1 METVMFWFL
10 VLVVLTS
17 AAPHTPGSPQQN
29 QTFQVEL
36 EDPGKVLIELLADYD
51 PHREADCG
59 CKCAV
64 RVPGWSAHPPDSYGV
79 PHACKCACAASPP
92 PAQQPCEKHSG
103 DKKLQQTAGEND
115 KLLAIMDLLEDTF
128 SKANLVKLLKLSVIT
143 TELLERVT
151 NIERVLFQ
159 NHTIEETIEESV
171 PPEPEIRAVVPMS
184 TPPPWQ
190 DERKSNEA
198 AAYQHTETKY
208 EEKFVGS
215 LLKRK
220 RPGPEDAET
229 VQHQQHHVKQ
239 QHPKLIVKGITYY
252 KSDLVHETESEE
264 TLGEDES
271 HSGDDSV
278 DLFAEEELLPL
289 STPLLRTVTK
299 SWPGSTKPK
308 TPTQDRTITQS
319 VPNIMLEQSDSSL
332 PVKMNVNNSGIALTK
347 TFQSTEESITNL
359 QDLQPSTTT
368 DTFRVIQPTTHSTPQ
383 THAGLEEDIKTRTP
397 SQIMLNVE
405 SSHKKTESNS
415 ASPEVPGNI
424 IASTVAGLEEDI
436 KTRTPSQIMLN
447 VESSHKKTE
456 SNSAS
461 PEVPGN
467 IIASTVAGLEKDIK
481 TRTPSQIMLNV
492 ESSHK
497 KTESNSA
504 SPEVPGNIIA
514 STVAASINQ
523 SEVTMKALYEQ
534 THNTETI
541 SMKNSSQAME
551 QNTLSSATLSPTT
564 YSQTAPIPET
574 YSTTDEQL
582 MKSNAGMTVT
592 TTNFGYTGTPMN
604 TSHVIEGESDSRTTG
619 LMSTERP
626 VTSTTGK
633 PVKPAKPGKH
643 KKHNMHFVQKQQD
656 SKRKIITLVNDE
668 AVMKKTPIHSG
679 ECKDTLATIAEPIA
693 HNTYGRN
700 EGAWMKDPLAFDNKI
715 YVANYYYGN
724 SLLEFQNM
732 DVFKQGRFTN
742 FYKLPYSWLGTG
754 HVVFNGAFF
763 FNRAFSRD
771 IIKYDLRRR
780 HVAAW
785 TMLHDAALESDE
797 ASSWRWRGR
806 SDVELAVDES
816 GLWVIYSALDDEGF
830 LQEVMVLSR
839 LNPADLTTQ
848 RETTWRTGLRRGIYG
863 NCFIVCGVLYAT
875 DHHEEQRENHLSYAF
890 DTHTNTQMTPRLP
903 FRNNSTYIAQI
914 DYNPKERAL
923 YAWNNGHQIT
933 YDVVFAYVDPL

>member
-1 METVMFWFL
+1 MMQL
-10 VLVVLTS
+10 V
-17 AAPHTPGSPQQN
+17 G
-29 QTFQVEL
+29 TFSQ
-36 EDPGKVLIELLADYD
+36 LLADYD

-64 RVPGWSAHPPDSYGV
+64 RAPGWSAHPPDSYGV

-115 KLLAIMDLLEDTF
+115 KLLAIMDLLENTF
-128 SKANLVKLLKLSVIT
+128 SKENLEKLLKLSAIT

-159 NHTIEETIEESV
+159 NRTIEETIEESV
-171 PPEPEIRAVVPMS
+171 PPEPEIRAVVPMT

-208 EEKFVGS
+208 EEKFVGG

-252 KSDLVHETESEE
+252 KSDQVHETESEE

-299 SWPGSTKPK
+299 SWPVSSKPN
-308 TPTQDRTITQS
+308 TPTQNGTITQS
-319 VPNIMLEQSDSSL
+319 VPKTMLEQSDSFL
-332 PVKMNVNNSGIALTK
+332 PVKMNVNDSGIALTK
-347 TFQSTEESITNL
+347 TFQSTEESFTNL

-368 DTFRVIQPTTHSTPQ
+368 DTFRIIQPTTHSTPQ
-383 THAGLEEDIKTRTP
+383 THAGLEEDITP
-397 SQIMLNVE
+397 SQIMLNV
-405 SSHKKTESNS
+405 
-415 ASPEVPGNI
+415 
-424 IASTVAGLEEDI
+424 
-436 KTRTPSQIMLN
+436 Q
-447 VESSHKKTE
+447 
-456 SNSAS
+456 
-461 PEVPGN
+461 
-467 IIASTVAGLEKDIK
+467 
-481 TRTPSQIMLNV
+481 
-492 ESSHK
+492 SSHK

-514 STVAASINQ
+514 STVAASISQ
-523 SEVTMKALYEQ
+523 SEVTMKALFEQ

-551 QNTLSSATLSPTT
+551 QNTLSSATPSPTT
-564 YSQTAPIPET
+564 YSQTAPIPEN
-574 YSTTDEQL
+574 YFTTDEQH
-582 MKSNAGMTVT
+582 MKSNAGTTAT
-592 TTNFGYTGTPMN
+592 TTNSGYTVTPMN

-633 PVKPAKPGKH
+633 PVKSGKPGKH
-643 KKHNMHFVQKQQD
+643 KKHNNNFVQKQQD
-656 SKRKIITLVNDE
+656 SKRKIFTLVNDE

-754 HVVFNGAFF
+754 HVVFDGAFF

-903 FRNNSTYIAQI
+903 FRNNSTNIAQI